1 MKAKK
6 IQVPVLLVFLFTF
19 VSCVTVNIYFPAAKV
34 EKAADEIVDEVYKDN
49 SSQPQKP
56 KPEPTSSLMR
66 FLALLGP
73 SAAHAADATEV
84 SNASIRGLKDQIG
97 NNHKQLLDFYNKGNV
112 GINNRGYLEIKEE
125 KGLNLKDL
133 ARLRQLVNADN
144 NARKKLYEEVAKALK
159 IKGDQLG
166 KIEKIFAEKWR
177 SKAGGGWLIQEDS
190 GNWKKR

>member
-49 SSQPQKP
+49 PSQPQKP
-56 KPEPTSSLMR
+56 KTEPTSSLMR

-97 NNHKQLLDFYNKGNV
+97 NNHKQLLDFYNKGHV